1 VRQVKISILALYL
14 CLLTGCEHI
23 GFYNQAVTGHLGIML
38 GSQPVSELLNDPKTP
53 DPLRQQ
59 LILTQKILQHA
70 ETQLLLDA
78 DGKYQR
84 YVQLQGDYVVWNV
97 FAAKPLDL
105 RGETWCY
112 PVVGCAPYRGY
123 YAQEDALAFA
133 DKYQHMGFETFVGGV
148 SAYSTLGWFN
158 DPLLSS
164 FIDYQPLSL
173 AQLLFHELAHSKV
186 WVPGSTAFNESFAS
200 FVGRQGAWEWSQSA
214 GAVESDAYVKWL
226 EQQAQWQI
234 FKAFA
239 LQAKADLEK
248 IYAGGASQ
256 EEDTAQIL
264 AQRQKYL
271 AQIQNCYQTNRATLG
286 GGRYDNLM
294 SKRFNNA
301 FLVSLGTYEDFFP
314 AFAQLFRQVQ
324 QDWSEFYIQVAALA
338 ELSETERAFK
348 LAQLVQAGSAIDA
361 EFSKASG
368 LHVSGYLGE
377 HSDDR
382 SGEQKIAAQ
391 ANNNHAEEV
400 HCDAFTNHS
409 LN

>member
-1 VRQVKISILALYL
+1 MGQQLVRCGKTSLLALYL
-14 CLLTGCEHI
+14 CLLTGCEHV

-53 DPLRQQ
+53 DTLRQQ
-59 LILTQKILQHA
+59 LILTQNILQHA
-70 ETQLLLDA
+70 ETELLLQV
-78 DGKYQR
+78 DGNYQR

-112 PVVGCAPYRGY
+112 PVAGCTPYKGY

-133 DKYQHMGFETFVGGV
+133 DKYQHMGFETYVGGV

-164 FIDYQPLSL
+164 FIDYKPLSL

-186 WVPGSTAFNESFAS
+186 WVPGSTPFNESFAS
-200 FVGRQGAWEWSQSA
+200 FVGRQGAWEWSQRA
-214 GAVESDAYVKWL
+214 EFVESDAYAKWL
-226 EQQAQWQI
+226 EQQAQWQS
-234 FKAFA
+234 FKGFA
-239 LQAKADLEK
+239 LQVKAGLGE
-248 IYAGGASQ
+248 IYAASSSQ
-256 EEDTAQIL
+256 ENDPVQVL
-264 AQRQKYL
+264 AQRQGYL
-271 AQIQNCYQTNRATLG
+271 AKIQSCYKKNKAHLG
-286 GGRYDNLM
+286 AGRYDALM

-324 QDWSEFYIQVAALA
+324 EDWPEFYIQVGALA
-338 ELSETERAFK
+338 KLSERDRTSK
-348 LAQLVQAGSAIDA
+348 LTQLLQAASASDA
-361 EFSKASG
+361 EFSKG
-368 LHVSGYLGE
+368 L
-377 HSDDR
+377 D
-382 SGEQKIAAQ
+382 EQKVATQ
-391 ANNNHAEEV
+391 ANNNHAEQV
-400 HCDAFTNHS
+400 HCDAFSNHR